1 MAEPYS
7 NEGNPSIAS
16 ARDMDAGQQEFR
28 RLILWAKEN
37 PQDWSRI
44 CHTENYH
51 PDIEYVADLV
61 ERLYR
66 EKLYTLILVVLYAND
81 YTRDV
86 DWVISRTIH
95 ECFLDVPV
103 SLLMERCLIN
113 LKLKAAEPAQ
123 NAQT

>member
-7 NEGNPSIAS
+7 TEGNPSIPS
-16 ARDMDAGQQEFR
+16 ARDMHAGQQEFR

-66 EKLYTLILVVLYAND
+66 EKLYTLILVVLYSND

-103 SLLMERCLIN
+103 SLLMERFLIN